1 MVSGLAHFSTIYRI
15 IWDLTAEKT
24 WISKK
29 APLKLK
35 VIHLLRRLERIER
48 DLEEL
53 DGMLA
58 GLPMDR
64 EYSLR
69 LRDSLIEESS
79 RLKDFKQKILT
90 QRVISDSQNG
100 LPSPSLQDSHSA
112 GSDAQSASDATEVS
126 IDLPGSGNGK
136 SGRSRPVKKE
146 NGKKATSPRVEK
158 REPESKSGGAPGKES
173 GAGQKEEKPSFE
185 FRFE

>member
-15 IWDLTAEKT
+15 IWRLTAENKC
-24 WISKK
+24 ISKK

-53 DGMLA
+53 DGMLS

-64 EYSLR
+64 EYSIR

-90 QRVISDSQNG
+90 QRVISEG
-100 LPSPSLQDSHSA
+100 SA
-112 GSDAQSASDATEVS
+112 TLAETDATEESSEVS
-126 IDLPGSGNGK
+126 IQLPSKEAVSN
-136 SGRSRPVKKE
+136 GRSKPRPGRKTQAPAARP
-146 NGKKATSPRVEK
+146 ATTDTKQET
-158 REPESKSGGAPGKES
+158 
-173 GAGQKEEKPSFE
+173 EKPAFE

>member
-1 MVSGLAHFSTIYRI
+1 MVHGLAHFSTIYRI
-15 IWDLTAEKT
+15 IWDLTAENEC
-24 WISKK
+24 ISKK
-29 APLKLK
+29 GPLKLK

-53 DGMLA
+53 DGMLS

-90 QRVISDSQNG
+90 QRVISDN
-100 LPSPSLQDSHSA
+100 PSAIESTENADSPES
-112 GSDAQSASDATEVS
+112 SEVS
-126 IDLPGSGNGK
+126 IQIPEKGSASNGK
-136 SGRSRPVKKE
+136 PRPKTQRKAPPAAARTEKKE
-146 NGKKATSPRVEK
+146 K
-158 REPESKSGGAPGKES
+158 
-173 GAGQKEEKPSFE
+173 KEEKPAFE

>member
-1 MVSGLAHFSTIYRI
+1 MVHGLAHFSTIYRI
-15 IWDLTAEKT
+15 IWDLTAENEC
-24 WISKK
+24 ISKK
-29 APLKLK
+29 GPLKLK

-53 DGMLA
+53 DGMLS

-64 EYSLR
+64 EYSIR

-90 QRVISDSQNG
+90 QRVISDN
-100 LPSPSLQDSHSA
+100 PSAIETADTEE
-112 GSDAQSASDATEVS
+112 GSVNAEVS
-126 IDLPGSGNGK
+126 IQLPEKGSN
-136 SGRSRPVKKE
+136 SNGRSKPKSQRKSQPAPVRTEKKE
-146 NGKKATSPRVEK
+146 
-158 REPESKSGGAPGKES
+158 
-173 GAGQKEEKPSFE
+173 QKEEKPAFE